1 MTESAGLVRAA
12 ARIFVKEDEEYV
24 HVGNV
29 ELVIAAYLFGC
40 LLIFSGV
47 GVRPKA
53 AANLEQRHP
62 DADGL
67 HARFK
72 PKMSRQA
79 AVTTLP
85 ITGEKF
91 MRRRQQFIEPRPC
104 YPVALQERPNFNV
117 DFGRINGIRRTC
129 QEASQVAEESEM
141 FDWFSGY
148 GILAPTGSFSVCHEQ
163 GGHFRKWVVCSALI

>member
-1 MTESAGLVRAA
+1 M
-12 ARIFVKEDEEYV
+12 KEDVGYV
-24 HVGNV
+24 HLGKF
-29 ELVIAAYLFGC
+29 ELVIAAYLFGG

-47 GVRPKA
+47 VVRPKA

-72 PKMSRQA
+72 PNMSRQA

-85 ITGEKF
+85 ITGKKF

-104 YPVALQERPNFNV
+104 HLFALQERPNFNV
-117 DFGRINGIRRTC
+117 DFGRITGIRRTC
-129 QEASQVAEESEM
+129 QEASQVAEESE
-141 FDWFSGY
+141 FFY
-148 GILAPTGSFSVCHEQ
+148 
-163 GGHFRKWVVCSALI
+163 